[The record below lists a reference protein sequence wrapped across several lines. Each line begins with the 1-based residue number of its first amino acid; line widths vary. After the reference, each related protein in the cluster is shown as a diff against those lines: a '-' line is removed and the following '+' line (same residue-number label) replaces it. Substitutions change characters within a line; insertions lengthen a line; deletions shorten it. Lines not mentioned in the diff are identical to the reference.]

1 MLVSAFIDEARTL
14 LFDPKPGAGWSDVEL
29 IGYLNE
35 AIQATCFA
43 KPDAYTLVASVTL
56 AAGIVQTI
64 PAGGHTLLDVLYNT
78 TSGNAVTQVD
88 KALLEAADPLW
99 KAQTPVL
106 NVEHYTAD
114 PHSPLRFYV
123 YPPATAL
130 AAVTLVYGAVPA
142 ALTGLNN
149 AIALPDAYMPALQ
162 DYVQSRAFTKPS
174 SRQDLPKSTSH
185 KQQWGAALGLKSQAQ
200 VMISPKIADGT
211 PT

>member
-1 MLVSAFIDEARTL
+1 MLVSAFVDESRAL
-14 LFDPKPGAGWSDVEL
+14 LFDPAPGAGWSDIEL

-35 AIQATCFA
+35 AIQATCFV
-43 KPDAYTLVASVTL
+43 KPEAYTVVASLTL
-56 AAGIVQTI
+56 TAGIVQTI
-64 PAGGHTLLDVLYNT
+64 PAGGHALLDVLYNT

-88 KALLEAADPLW
+88 KALLEAADPNW
-99 KAQTPVL
+99 KGLAGVL

-114 PHSPLRFYV
+114 PRSPLCFYV

-130 AAVTLVYGAVPA
+130 AAVTILYGAVPA
-142 ALTGLNN
+142 ALTALGNT
-149 AIALPDAYMPALQ
+149 IALADAYMPALQ

-174 SRQDLPKSTSH
+174 SRQDMTKSTSH

-200 VMISPKIADGT
+200 VLLSPKIADGT